1 MWEQTSVSPET
12 AEPRPLPLR
21 SRCSLAVWLPHLIYV
36 CVRSQVALLGIH
48 PTVCFNFISSSLSI
62 ICDMPVRLYKLALW
76 RAHRRSACP
85 THLSG
90 GRVPGG
96 REAAGINAELVQSSH
111 LNADKVT
118 FIGCLSSCSF
128 EHSLAECFVS
138 SPSLPFPSL
147 PLDNVMMCLAYQI
160 CLVSSPGQGEWMSGR
175 DWPAVSA
182 YVNSPDKWRTNR
194 GCLQRGHN
202 CIITS
207 LSSARAAVV
216 VRVYASVVQ
225 SPVSTERDWQIS
237 I

>member
-21 SRCSLAVWLPHLIYV
+21 SRCSLAVCLPHLIYV

-90 GRVPGG
+90 GRVPGRKGG
-96 REAAGINAELVQSSH
+96 REAAGINAQLVQSSH

-138 SPSLPFPSL
+138 SPSLPFPSFSLGQCNDVPCISNL
-147 PLDNVMMCLAYQI
+147 PCFQSRPGRVDEWSRLTSCVRI
-160 CLVSSPGQGEWMSGR
+160 C
-175 DWPAVSA
+175 
-182 YVNSPDKWRTNR
+182 K
-194 GCLQRGHN
+194 
-202 CIITS
+202 
-207 LSSARAAVV
+207 
-216 VRVYASVVQ
+216 
-225 SPVSTERDWQIS
+225 
-237 I
+237 